1 MNRRYTHML
10 CFILAL
16 ILTVS
21 ITPISAAEG
30 DAPSEETQPSDTVS
44 VVVATRDIPIGT
56 RLSGE
61 HITVVEMK
69 NKNIPANTVSDPAL
83 LIGKNAHEDIYEG
96 EYVRALQL
104 TDLTVYPINKAC
116 ELIAYKVAAVIKIF
130 SVNDIVFY
138 SVPAAWLYLTYASSF
153 LGRHNVF
160 SDTGYCNAASAER
173 IKG

>member
-10 CFILAL
+10 CFILAF

-21 ITPISAAEG
+21 VTPISAAEG

-69 NKNIPANTVSDPAL
+69 NKNIPANTVSDPTL

-104 TDLTVYPINKAC
+104 TDLTVYPINK
-116 ELIAYKVAAVIKIF
+116 ELLL
-130 SVNDIVFY
+130 NDKLKDNSNYICVTDHLI
-138 SVPAAWLYLTYASSF
+138 P
-153 LGRHNVF
+153 N
-160 SDTGYCNAASAER
+160 TGEDLSGILQR
-173 IKG
+173 LI